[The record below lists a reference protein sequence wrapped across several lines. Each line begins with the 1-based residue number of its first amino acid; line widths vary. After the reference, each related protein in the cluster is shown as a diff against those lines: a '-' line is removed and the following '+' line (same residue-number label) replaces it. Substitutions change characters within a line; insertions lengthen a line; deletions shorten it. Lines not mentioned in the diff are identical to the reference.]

1 VADVLYINGRY
12 TTTDEKVIG
21 VEDRGLQFGE
31 SIYEALKFIRRTP
44 LLVTRHY
51 ARLRAGLGELEI
63 PLPWKEDEFPRFLGE
78 LLDRSGIEEGLI
90 YIQVTRG
97 EAKRA
102 HFYPEGMTPTV
113 IAYARAHR
121 FPDAARKEKGIAVIT
136 LPDERW
142 RRCNIKATTLLPN
155 ALAKKKAQ
163 RARAD
168 EAIFL
173 DGEGVTEGA
182 SSSFFAIREGRIITR
197 TADCS
202 ILSGTVRDEVIS
214 LALEERIRVD
224 ERPIREAEL
233 YALDEAFITS
243 TSMGVMPVTT
253 IDGRVLGNGRRGEVT
268 TRIQRM
274 FEEREGESRIA
285 DR

>member
-12 TTTDEKVIG
+12 TTTDQKVIG
-21 VEDRGLQFGE
+21 VEDRGLQFGD
-31 SIYEALKFIRRTP
+31 SVYEALKFIHGTP
-44 LLVTRHY
+44 LLVQRHY
-51 ARLRAGLGELEI
+51 ARMRAGLEELEI
-63 PLPWKEDEFPRFLGE
+63 PLPWSDEEFLPFLRE
-78 LLDRSGIEEGLI
+78 LLAHSSLEEGLI

-97 EAKRA
+97 EAQRA

-121 FPDAARKEKGIAVIT
+121 FPDEAKKEKGIAVIT

-142 RRCNIKATTLLPN
+142 ARCHVKATTLLPN

-163 RARAD
+163 RAAAE

-173 DGEGVTEGA
+173 DAEGVTEGA
-182 SSSFFAIREGRIITR
+182 SSTFFAIREGRIITR

-214 LALEERIRVD
+214 LALAAKIRVD

-243 TSMGVMPVTT
+243 TSMGVMPVTA
-253 IDGRVLGNGRRGEVT
+253 IDSRVVANGRRGELT
-268 TRIQRM
+268 TRIQELFAA
-274 FEEREGESRIA
+274 FEIA
-285 DR
+285 LDP